1 MQKEER
7 AKIKKQKAKSKKL
20 ERMADKLLAQDEKN
34 QALKKYD
41 LDETAIDLALEFGI
55 KLTQHNNDIRI
66 YQKIRGV
73 GGHTD

>member
-41 LDETAIDLALEFGI
+41 LDE
-55 KLTQHNNDIRI
+55 DIF
-66 YQKIRGV
+66 
-73 GGHTD
+73 DMF

>member
-34 QALKKYD
+34 QALKKFKT
-41 LDETAIDLALEFGI
+41 LDDSIF
-55 KLTQHNNDIRI
+55 NSF
-66 YQKIRGV
+66 
-73 GGHTD
+73 

>member
-1 MQKEER
+1 LYLRRERLRKMQKEER

-41 LDETAIDLALEFGI
+41 LDE
-55 KLTQHNNDIRI
+55 DIF
-66 YQKIRGV
+66 
-73 GGHTD
+73 DMF